1 MFPHANKGCFT
12 LSTLSLL
19 IILFSA
25 PPLFAQDPIA
35 TLTDFSGTVL
45 IKSQG
50 QWAVEPRDNLPL
62 YSQDK
67 VVTRIGKA
75 IITFYDGA
83 VLEMKPNSN
92 LLIQERE
99 RETGLLGKA
108 KIIERRV
115 LLFLGKLFFKTGRAE
130 VETRFETST
139 AVIGIRGTAGILSI
153 SEDGQTYIKFT
164 EGRAAFFIGDFIE
177 GIAKDV
183 PFEIASLSPV
193 QKASFVANAAA
204 DQLTRTEEKFAEGL
218 VPQMQV
224 DLARAIVAEA
234 SARESAT
241 HARALLTSPDPEVV
255 GEAKQQILDA
265 EQAIENAKDAQQDAI
280 KDGADPEFKIF
291 SQDDP
296 GFDVPLVPPSE
307 AEPES

>member
-1 MFPHANKGCFT
+1 MLLRANKGCFT
-12 LSTLSLL
+12 LSALSLL

-35 TLTDFSGTVL
+35 TLTGFSGTVL

-50 QWAVEPRDNLPL
+50 RWAVEPRDNLPL

-67 VVTRIGKA
+67 VVTRIGNA
-75 IITFYDGA
+75 TITFYDGA
-83 VLEMKPNSN
+83 VLEIKPNSN

-99 RETGLLGKA
+99 KRARLLGKA
-108 KIIERRV
+108 KTIERRV

-130 VETRFETST
+130 VETRFETAT

-193 QKASFVANAAA
+193 QKASFVADAAA
-204 DQLTRTEEKFAEGL
+204 DQLKRTEEKFADGL
-218 VPQMQV
+218 VPKAQV
-224 DLARAIVAEA
+224 DLADAMVAETA
-234 SARESAT
+234 ARETAT
-241 HARALLTSPDPEVV
+241 HAKAVLTSPDPEVV
-255 GEAKQQILDA
+255 DEARQQILDS
-265 EQAIENAKDAQQDAI
+265 EQTIERAKEAQQDAI

-291 SQDDP
+291 SRDDP
-296 GFDVPLVPPSE
+296 GFDVPLVPPTE
-307 AEPES
+307 AQPKS